1 MISSHQSKRASHPR
15 SRFLMSLSTIASLP
29 SRSAKHG
36 ILCRDLVRCGSTTWE
51 TTKTM
56 FALVGET
63 PRFVNRQSELSGDG
77 WRKTRSRAVL
87 FSAEEVV
94 QLVQRSLTVIHRRHP
109 PRSQS
114 PNFWRGRIIRDRLQ
128 QLPKEPS
135 RRLQLQRLD
144 GVATPFL
151 RQLLLHPLLRLAL
164 RLQVSRGHQ

>member
-1 MISSHQSKRASHPR
+1 MVSYVETWFDAEAQLGRRRKLC
-15 SRFLMSLSTIASLP
+15 SRWLGKLPGSDLMSLSTIASLP

-94 QLVQRSLTVIHRRHP
+94 QLVQRS
-109 PRSQS
+109 
-114 PNFWRGRIIRDRLQ
+114 
-128 QLPKEPS
+128 
-135 RRLQLQRLD
+135 
-144 GVATPFL
+144 
-151 RQLLLHPLLRLAL
+151 
-164 RLQVSRGHQ
+164 